1 MTRLHRNV
9 LAAGLSWLALSTAWP
24 SAAQELEAGA
34 PQALAPVE
42 IRSKKNPGDL
52 PYKQFYNIQAFVQ
65 SLMPPEPRVIDL
77 TLRVAF
83 TGLGEA
89 EQDSFLPGAWSV
101 AIVGDTTDHTVPV
114 ERGGYFILP
123 DLPQAADEKATIM
136 FNAQTRK
143 GYVGAGWKLRL
154 AEGNTLPYTAF
165 AQAFDEVKSV
175 QKKIPWYRYGL
186 RDERAARFD
195 ALKACFGSGGGG
207 IEIDGLPVPTQTR
220 GACKML
226 KFDAGRAASK
236 SSVIAFVGKLDNV
249 TLDRVN

>member
-1 MTRLHRNV
+1 MTRLHRNM
-9 LAAGLSWLALSTAWP
+9 LAAGLSWLAVVAASP
-24 SAAQELEAGA
+24 VAAQEPEPVAA
-34 PQALAPVE
+34 QTLAPVE

-52 PYKQFYNIQAFVQ
+52 PYKGFYNIQAFVQ
-65 SLMPPEPRVIDL
+65 SLMPPEPRAIDL

-83 TGLGEA
+83 TGLNEA
-89 EQDSFLPGAWSV
+89 EQDNYLPGGWSV
-101 AIVGDTTDHTVPV
+101 AVVGDTVDQTVKV

-123 DLPQAADEKATIM
+123 DLPQAANERATIM

-154 AEGNTLPYTAF
+154 AEGKTLPYTAF

-186 RDERAARFD
+186 REERAARYD
-195 ALKACFGSGGGG
+195 ALKACFGSGGGD
-207 IEIDGLPVPTQTR
+207 IEIDGQPVPTQTR

-236 SSVIAFVGKLDNV
+236 SSVIAFVGQLENV

>member
-1 MTRLHRNV
+1 MAKLHRYI
-9 LAAGLSWLALSTAWP
+9 LAACLSPLAAAA
-24 SAAQELEAGA
+24 AAQQPEPIAA
-34 PQALAPVE
+34 DTLAPVE

-52 PYKQFYNIQAFVQ
+52 PYKGFYDVQAFVQ
-65 SLMPPEPRVIDL
+65 SLMPPEPRVIDF

-83 TGLGEA
+83 TGLDEA
-89 EQDSFLPGAWSV
+89 EQDSYLPGSWSV
-101 AIVGDTTDHTVPV
+101 AIVGDTVDHTVPV

-123 DLPQAADEKATIM
+123 ALAQAAKERATIM

-143 GYVGAGWKLRL
+143 GYAGAGWKLRL
-154 AEGNTLPYTAF
+154 AEGNTLPYPAF

-186 RDERAARFD
+186 REERSARFD

-207 IEIDGLPVPTQTR
+207 IEIDGQPAPVQTR
-220 GACKML
+220 GACKVL
-226 KFDAGRAASK
+226 KFDAGQAASK
-236 SSVIAFVGKLDNV
+236 SSVIAFVGKLENV